1 MGAVDELLPRCM
13 LDSIQIFLVM
23 TGILVMVVIVNPWM
37 MLPVFALGIFFA
49 LVRIVYL
56 SSAQDIKRLEGI
68 STYRRPR
75 TESFQQLKLFQ
86 QELQF
91 SRTYQLRYQD

>member
-13 LDSIQIFLVM
+13 LESIQIFLVM
-23 TGILVMVVIVNPWM
+23 TGILVMVVIVSPWM
-37 MLPVFALGIFFA
+37 IAPTLMLGVFFV

-68 STYRRPR
+68 STY
-75 TESFQQLKLFQ
+75 
-86 QELQF
+86 
-91 SRTYQLRYQD
+91 